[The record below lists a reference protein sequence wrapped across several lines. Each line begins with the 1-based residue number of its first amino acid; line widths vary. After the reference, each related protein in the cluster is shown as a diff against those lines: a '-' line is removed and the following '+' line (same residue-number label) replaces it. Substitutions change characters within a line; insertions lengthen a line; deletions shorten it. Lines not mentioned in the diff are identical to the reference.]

1 MRRWAALQHWTAHG
15 ARRASSSSVDPF
27 LLLNSELLNVRGR
40 LLHLL
45 GSAHPGLNELAKNYF
60 LHPSQQLRPLLVL
73 LFSRAT
79 NGLGHSWSEKKWVAQ
94 SQGPAVAERL
104 DRPLAHAGVMNESN
118 LNMQDHFASF
128 ESVFQLRTPIP
139 SLPPPSFI
147 PSPPT
152 LSILETIIL
161 PTQTRLAQIIE
172 MIYVASLLHD
182 DILEKKSLR
191 QVAAFLPSF
200 GNKLAVLGGDFL
212 LGRASAAL
220 SRLDESEVVEL
231 VASIISNLVEGEIL
245 QMKTNVPRTL
255 SFEDAWDV
263 YLRQAYLKTASLM
276 ANGARAAVV
285 LGGCREDEVWKEV
298 AYSYG
303 RNLGLASQ
311 LTEDALEYESEPSA
325 LQRIGVAHGPLLYAW
340 EQHPDVGVLFERGF
354 SAPGDVELTKDY
366 VRMSSGVQRTRSLA
380 LKYADLAREA
390 LKPLPDSEAKDALEV
405 LADRVVTQNW

>member
-1 MRRWAALQHWTAHG
+1 MRRWAALRHWRAQG

-79 NGLGHSWSEKKWVAQ
+79 NGLSHSWSEKKWVAQ
-94 SQGPAVAERL
+94 SQSPAVAERL

-220 SRLDESEVVEL
+220 SRLDESEVVGMFSIPMMRVLSLKIRLEL
-231 VASIISNLVEGEIL
+231 VASVISNLVEGEIL

-255 SFEDAWDV
+255 SFEDAWNV

-303 RNLGLASQ
+303 RNLGIASQVFIPPFLVYHSPFPQ

-354 SAPGDVELTKDY
+354 SAPGDIEL
-366 VRMSSGVQRTRSLA
+366 VS
-380 LKYADLAREA
+380 DLY
-390 LKPLPDSEAKDALEV
+390 SE
-405 LADRVVTQNW
+405 